1 MAALSQRLFLTAVM
15 LAQAAL
21 PIPVQASEDLVVL
34 LQSKDCS
41 DCKLADVDLV
51 HSDLRDAN
59 LSGARLQRAN
69 LGQAK
74 LDGADLSNADLSFT
88 SLRGASLRGANL
100 TGATFYGTD
109 LRDCD
114 LTGALLDPNSLEE
127 AHWSG
132 AKGLPKD
139 AQSHAAL
146 HNAGVTA
153 AESDRWKKAEEL
165 FGMAIRKEPERAE
178 SWVARGI
185 TREQLG
191 QRQLAI
197 QDFTY
202 ASSLYKASGFTS
214 NAQQLQI
221 AAQSLQDKTHKNQS
235 GNGTGSALLTG
246 LLSTSKALFPLA
258 MKLFMPAIPAIGF

>member
-41 DCKLADVDLV
+41 DCRLADVDLV

-132 AKGLPKD
+132 AKGLPKN

-153 AESDRWKKAEEL
+153 AESDRWEKAEEL

-221 AAQSLQDKTHKNQS
+221 AAQSLQDKTHKKQS